1 MKRERGGR
9 DNFFFFPCSYR
20 TCARTWT
27 GLGRREGVIITLRT
41 NHDENE
47 TLRKQQ
53 RRVGSIAPSSSPR
66 HIAAHTPHA
75 STRPSSALAPAH
87 PFASLSLSHSP
98 LSSNTMLSA
107 VSSVSS
113 ARARFPAVAR
123 TFRSARARQV
133 ALHTRASSAE
143 QARARPR
150 APPPSSRA
158 SFPFRSRVAWRRAR
172 YDDASPEDAR
182 RDAPRS
188 LFFFPASAAYVYVYA
203 LGLADAVSSPFPA
216 SSSSASSSS
225 SSSSSQQ
232 KSEQKVQEQQQP
244 QQKPPQQTPRYSREY
259 ARNPYARFSMSPDP
273 WNELAQLM
281 GASTGLAFFLKF
293 GFTSSV
299 ARRPST
305 THAASTDRSR
315 TRLHRTQR

>member
-1 MKRERGGR
+1 
-9 DNFFFFPCSYR
+9 
-20 TCARTWT
+20 
-27 GLGRREGVIITLRT
+27 
-41 NHDENE
+41 
-47 TLRKQQ
+47 
-53 RRVGSIAPSSSPR
+53 
-66 HIAAHTPHA
+66 
-75 STRPSSALAPAH
+75 
-87 PFASLSLSHSP
+87 
-98 LSSNTMLSA
+98 
-107 VSSVSS
+107 
-113 ARARFPAVAR
+113 
-123 TFRSARARQV
+123 
-133 ALHTRASSAE
+133 
-143 QARARPR
+143 
-150 APPPSSRA
+150 
-158 SFPFRSRVAWRRAR
+158 
-172 YDDASPEDAR
+172 
-182 RDAPRS
+182 

-315 TRLHRTQR
+315 TRLHRTQT